1 MGKKRTKK
9 GGEPIGSGGYGCVFQ
24 PALKCKNSQKTYTRK
39 MVSKLMTTEHVQSEY
54 LDIQKFSKYLKKIP
68 NYKDYFLIW
77 DVSACQPSK
86 LSDKD
91 LVDYEDTCSNL
102 VEEGFSSDV
111 VNNPQILNE
120 LKIINMPYGG
130 LDLKNYLRKINMNY
144 QKTNVVVKS
153 LLKLLTRGILP
164 MNNVGV
170 YHCDIKDSNM
180 LVDTSTSKIHTRLID
195 WGLSYL
201 YSSNIMDELGRRPF
215 QYNLPLSVI
224 VFHSNFFTK
233 YAEAGSPVLQA
244 DVKSFVSDYIST
256 IIKKRGLGHI
266 STMHHI
272 HKILYNNPNADI
284 SFTLNIL
291 SNYITQ
297 VVLTFKTNMQ
307 KYLPIY
313 LYNIDIWGWCVS
325 FIAIAT
331 ELGKNKILTTSQ
343 FNIINYIKEMYDVL
357 LLSSSVK
364 ISVTKLS
371 AISEKIQKILI
382 SSAPENE
389 VKKYN
394 NVDRSNYIISS
405 TYKQSNDS
413 KLL

>member
-1 MGKKRTKK
+1 
-9 GGEPIGSGGYGCVFQ
+9 
-24 PALKCKNSQKTYTRK
+24 
-39 MVSKLMTTEHVQSEY
+39 
-54 LDIQKFSKYLKKIP
+54 
-68 NYKDYFLIW
+68 
-77 DVSACQPSK
+77 
-86 LSDKD
+86 
-91 LVDYEDTCSNL
+91 
-102 VEEGFSSDV
+102 
-111 VNNPQILNE
+111 
-120 LKIINMPYGG
+120 
-130 LDLKNYLRKINMNY
+130 
-144 QKTNVVVKS
+144 
-153 LLKLLTRGILP
+153 
-164 MNNVGV
+164 
-170 YHCDIKDSNM
+170 M

-256 IIKKRGLGHI
+256 IIKRRGLGHI